1 MYFEHINQEFPANF
15 VYVNTTLFF
24 IRTSNFGAEAER
36 SYFFFRFEAENV
48 LKTFLSTTTQ
58 S

>member
-36 SYFFFRFEAENV
+36 SYFFVDLRNV
-48 LKTFLSTTTQ
+48 YKKYDFFS
-58 S
+58 